1 MDSERE
7 RGQPGIVGT
16 FPRQLLTAASNS
28 FQLLKAEQLALHIV
42 SFETAR
48 ASISL
53 LVAEVSN
60 QKVVVQVFSVLTAN
74 QTKQKKKINFRSKL
88 NR

>member
-1 MDSERE
+1 MKTDRE
-7 RGQPGIVGT
+7 RGEPGIVGI
-16 FPRQLLTAASNS
+16 FRHQQLTATSNS
-28 FQLLKAEQLALHIV
+28 SQLLKAVQLALHII

-53 LVAEVSN
+53 LVAEASN
-60 QKVVVQVFSVLTAN
+60 QKVVVQGFSVLTAS
-74 QTKQKKKINFRSKL
+74 QKFNFRSKL